1 MRATA
6 RALAI
11 EVDKAFADAR
21 CPAGD
26 AVAQAPENDEGT
38 AEYFRGKHWRDIDR
52 SDLMRRRFAL
62 VAFTPVAFAHFLPAY
77 LLACLESPDRA
88 PLDSLL
94 PALTPPKNNPKRPSY
109 WAWWSLLSADQR
121 RVVIKCLRHWD
132 VSEAGSLSLAVTS
145 LEATVDA

>member
-11 EVDKAFADAR
+11 EVDRAFADAR
-21 CPAGD
+21 YPAGD
-26 AVAQAPENDEGT
+26 AISQAPENDEGT
-38 AEYFRGKHWRDIDR
+38 AEYFKGKHWRDIDR

-62 VAFTPVAFAHFLPAY
+62 VAFTPAAFAYFLPTY
-77 LLACLESPDRA
+77 LLACLESDRA

-132 VSEAGSLSLAVTS
+132 LAEAGSLSMAATS

>member
-1 MRATA
+1 MRAEA

-11 EVDKAFADAR
+11 EVNKAFADVR
-21 CPAGD
+21 YPLHD
-26 AVAQAPENDEGT
+26 PIYQAPENDEGT
-38 AEYFRGKHWRDIDR
+38 AEYFRGRNWRDVDR

-62 VAFTPVAFAHFLPAY
+62 VAFTPAAFAYFLPTY
-77 LLACLESPDRA
+77 LLACLESDHA

-109 WAWWSLLSADQR
+109 WAWWSLLSSNQR
-121 RVVIKCLRHWD
+121 RVVIQCLRYWD
-132 VSEAGSLSLAVTS
+132 RAESGLLSMAATS